1 MGLVDFSK
9 HKNLNSGNIYGLII
23 KIWGINFLL
32 LLSIQ
37 YILAN
42 FLLYLYNLFR
52 NQKLFV
58 KFLSQ
63 ILFTTYDIPGYIL
76 NVCIE
81 EKF

>member
-9 HKNLNSGNIYGLII
+9 HKNLNFDNICGLII

-42 FLLYLYNLFR
+42 FASYLYNLFR
-52 NQKLFV
+52 NQTLF
-58 KFLSQ
+58 
-63 ILFTTYDIPGYIL
+63 
-76 NVCIE
+76 
-81 EKF
+81 EKFF

>member
-9 HKNLNSGNIYGLII
+9 HKNLNFDNICGLII

-42 FLLYLYNLFR
+42 FVSYFYNLFR
-52 NQKLFV
+52 NQTLFV
-58 KFLSQ
+58 KF
-63 ILFTTYDIPGYIL
+63 F
-76 NVCIE
+76 
-81 EKF
+81 